1 MVVAVTN
8 WIQEAI
14 ERPGRVRRY
23 LKRVY
28 GDRAFTKDG
37 KIKPK
42 YLRMAKKRAERYGN
56 TSLVQAIN
64 LAMRLKGMGRKRK
77 RGGRR
82 K

>member
-1 MVVAVTN
+1 MAG

-28 GDRAFTKDG
+28 GNKAFTKDG
-37 KIKPK
+37 KIKTE
-42 YLRMAKKRAERYGN
+42 YLRRAKRRAEKAGN

-64 LAMRLKGMGRKRK
+64 LAMRLKRMGRKK
-77 RGGRR
+77 RGRR

>member
-23 LKRVY
+23 LKRAY

-42 YLRMAKKRAERYGN
+42 YLRMAKKRAQKSGN

-64 LAMRLKGMGRKRK
+64 LAMRLKGMSKK
-77 RGGRR
+77 KKGRR
-82 K
+82 RGK